1 MCFGGRTMEKIE
13 VRGRQGRRTRQLP
26 YALDERRWYW
36 ELKYDTL
43 DGTVWSRF
51 RRGCG
56 PVVRKTAE

>member
-1 MCFGGRTMEKIE
+1 MEKIE
-13 VRGRQGRRTRQLP
+13 VRGRQGRRIRQLP